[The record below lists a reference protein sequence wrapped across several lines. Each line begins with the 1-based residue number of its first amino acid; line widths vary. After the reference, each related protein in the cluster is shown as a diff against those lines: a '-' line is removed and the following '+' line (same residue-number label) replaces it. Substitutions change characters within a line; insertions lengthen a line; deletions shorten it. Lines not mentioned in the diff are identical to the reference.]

1 MPGPEK
7 NLYKMVKDKLA
18 EFNPIRIETTTINGF
33 PDLILFNKNKQV
45 LFLEC
50 KVCERDKLIQSLR
63 PHQKAF
69 HHKYSKIFDGLFILQ
84 RVLSSREVF
93 LYRSTNQDFLD
104 PKWSVEPC
112 ARAQDRENWRALSA
126 QLNSDPQDVV
136 GVPIKND

>member
-84 RVLSSREVF
+84 RVLSSGEVF
-93 LYRSTNQDFLD
+93 LYRSTDQNFLD
-104 PKWSVEPC
+104 PKWAAEPC
-112 ARAQDRENWRALSA
+112 ARASDRENWHALSA
-126 QLNSDPQDVV
+126 QLNFDILDVV
-136 GVPIKND
+136 GVPIIND

>member
-1 MPGPEK
+1 MAGPEK

-50 KVCERDKLIQSLR
+50 KVCESYKLLQSLR

-84 RVLSSREVF
+84 RALSSREVF
-93 LYRSTNQDFLD
+93 LYRSKNQNFLD
-104 PKWSVEPC
+104 PKWAAKPC
-112 ARAQDRENWRALSA
+112 ARASDRENWYALSA
-126 QLNSDPQDVV
+126 QLNFDILDVG
-136 GVPIKND
+136 GVPIIND

>member
-50 KVCERDKLIQSLR
+50 KVCEREKLLHSLR

-104 PKWSVEPC
+104 PKWAAKPC

-126 QLNSDPQDVV
+126 QLNFDILDVG

>member
-84 RVLSSREVF
+84 RVLSSREVL
-93 LYRSTNQDFLD
+93 LYRSTNFDFLD
-104 PKWSVEPC
+104 GAVAAKPC
-112 ARAQDRENWRALSA
+112 ARAQDRENWHALSA
-126 QLNSDPQDVV
+126 QLNFDPQDVV
-136 GVPIKND
+136 GI

>member
-136 GVPIKND
+136 GQLS

>member
-69 HHKYSKIFDGLFILQ
+69 HHKYSKIFDGLFEMQ

-93 LYRSTNQDFLD
+93 LYRSKNFDFLD
-104 PKWSVEPC
+104 GASAVEPC
-112 ARAQDRENWRALSA
+112 ARAQDRENWHALSA
-126 QLNSDPQDVV
+126 QLNFDPQDVV
-136 GVPIKND
+136 GI

>member
-69 HHKYSKIFDGLFILQ
+69 HHKYSKFFDGLFILQ

-93 LYRSTNQDFLD
+93 LYRSKNFDFLD
-104 PKWSVEPC
+104 GASAAEPC
-112 ARAQDRENWRALSA
+112 ARAQDRENWHALSA
-126 QLNSDPQDVV
+126 QLNFDPQDVV
-136 GVPIKND
+136 GI

>member
-1 MPGPEK
+1 MAGPEK

-50 KVCERDKLIQSLR
+50 KVCKSYKLLQSLR

-69 HHKYSKIFDGLFILQ
+69 HIKYSKIMNGLFILQ
-84 RVLSSREVF
+84 RCLASRKVF
-93 LYRSTNQDFLD
+93 LYRSLYFDFLGHEKLFEPIAED
-104 PKWSVEPC
+104 NFASKWC
-112 ARAQDRENWRALSA
+112 AISA
-126 QLNSDPQDVV
+126 QL
-136 GVPIKND
+136 KNMPLDMGGG

>member
-7 NLYKMVKDKLA
+7 NLYKMVKDKLS

-50 KVCERDKLIQSLR
+50 KVCEREKLLQNLR

-104 PKWSVEPC
+104 PKWAAKPC

-136 GVPIKND
+136 GQLS

>member
-93 LYRSTNQDFLD
+93 LYRSTNFDFLD
-104 PKWSVEPC
+104 GASAVEPC
-112 ARAQDRENWRALSA
+112 ARAQDRENWHALSA
-126 QLNSDPQDVV
+126 QLNFDPQDVV
-136 GVPIKND
+136 GI

>member
-7 NLYKMVKDKLA
+7 NLYKMVKDKLS

-50 KVCERDKLIQSLR
+50 KVCEREKLLQSLR

-104 PKWSVEPC
+104 PKWATKPC

-136 GVPIKND
+136 GQLS

>member
-1 MPGPEK
+1 MAGPEK

-50 KVCERDKLIQSLR
+50 KVCKSYKLLQSLR

-84 RVLSSREVF
+84 RELSSREVF
-93 LYRSTNQDFLD
+93 LYRSKNQNFLD
-104 PKWSVEPC
+104 PKWAAKPC
-112 ARAQDRENWRALSA
+112 ARASDRENWCALSA
-126 QLNSDPQDVV
+126 QLNFDILDVG
-136 GVPIKND
+136 GVPIIND